1 MAKAILIDPKKKT
14 VVEVQQEGGLEAL
27 YQTLGCDTI
36 ERLGIPDPLGG
47 YSSLYFDEEARLTRA
62 EDDPS
67 RWSRADAFL
76 ITLDRGVF
84 HIIGRALVLG
94 MGEEGEDTDSPFTAE
109 EIRQIVTFPGEDPA
123 RAFLEALA
131 RAFLESVETIESLLL
146 NADSPIERE
155 AARKVVAKAVGIVH
169 RAQREGLLGPVPGV
183 R

>member
-36 ERLGIPDPLGG
+36 ERLGVRDG
-47 YSSLYFDEEARLTRA
+47 SLYFDEEARLTRA
-62 EDDPS
+62 ED
-67 RWSRADAFL
+67 DAFL

-155 AARKVVAKAVGIVH
+155 AARKALETAFESLWGSST
-169 RAQREGLLGPVPGV
+169 V
-183 R
+183 RKERGCSGQSQEYGK

>member
-36 ERLGIPDPLGG
+36 ERLGIPDPSGG

-62 EDDPS
+62 EDD
-67 RWSRADAFL
+67 AFL

-84 HIIGRALVLG
+84 HIIGRALVVG

>member
-36 ERLGIPDPLGG
+36 ERLGVRDG
-47 YSSLYFDEEARLTRA
+47 SLYFDEEARLTRA

-123 RAFLEALA
+123 RVFLEALA